1 MAGTYPAQSS
11 AGVGLWYSEG
21 GCPAVR
27 YLRVLKEAPYE
38 GPLVFEI
45 PPHKNAMENLRESF
59 SYVQGLLGA
68 DRAAL

>member
-1 MAGTYPAQSS
+1 M
-11 AGVGLWYSEG
+11 VWYSEG
-21 GCPAVR
+21 ACPTAR

-45 PPHKNAMENLRESF
+45 PPHENAMENLRESF

-68 DRAAL
+68 GRATL

>member
-1 MAGTYPAQSS
+1 MPGTYLAQSS

-21 GCPAVR
+21 GCSAVR

-45 PPHKNAMENLRESF
+45 PPHENAMENLRESF
-59 SYVQGLLGA
+59 SYVQRLLGA

>member
-1 MAGTYPAQSS
+1 M
-11 AGVGLWYSEG
+11 
-21 GCPAVR
+21 
-27 YLRVLKEAPYE
+27 LKEAPYE

-45 PPHKNAMENLRESF
+45 PPHENAMENLRESF